1 MSIHQKVFFCI
12 WMRMKENV
20 LQEKTSKQFN
30 VSFRAAEIRLE
41 VRKYIEQ
48 NNQTESYYKWNGI
61 PYR

>member
-1 MSIHQKVFFCI
+1 MSIHQKVFLCI
-12 WMRMKENV
+12 RMKMKENV
-20 LQEKTSKQFN
+20 LKEKTSKQFN

-48 NNQTESYYKWNGI
+48 NNQNESYYKWNGI